1 MVFGAS
7 QRNNDVRGL
16 GKRCFGCS
24 RALKILLVCRRKK
37 EKQRAGILGLYIEI
51 RVAVFESV

>member
-1 MVFGAS
+1 MMFEAWIFEM
-7 QRNNDVRGL
+7 L
-16 GKRCFGCS
+16 CKRCFGCS

-37 EKQRAGILGLYIEI
+37 EKQRAGIMGLYIEI